1 MKEELARKASKWW
14 ADQLRGQARLDN
26 GDASETGIATMFLA
40 MMAQE
45 REASKR
51 GTDDADKFEQ
61 ALYEALL
68 PIERDWFTLGCD
80 YGPDCFLSKVADSAG
95 VNLGMGLPW
104 KTVMWITGDSVK
116 VACGYHAPE
125 VEL

>member
-14 ADQLRGQARLDN
+14 ADQLRGQSKLDN
-26 GDASETGIATMFLA
+26 GDTSEAGMLTALLA
-40 MMAQE
+40 VMVQGVEAQK
-45 REASKR
+45 RETS
-51 GTDDADKFEQ
+51 DADKFEQ

-68 PIERDWFTLGCD
+68 PIEHDWFTLGCD